1 MNLCLLNSN
10 KFYFGFS
17 FSVVFYFG
25 YAYLAIE
32 KFIEKL
38 KSEFWN

>member
-10 KFYFGFS
+10 NFNFS
-17 FSVVFYFG
+17 FSVVIYFG

>member
-1 MNLCLLNSN
+1 MNVTLLNSN
-10 KFYFGFS
+10 KYYFS
-17 FSVVFYFG
+17 FRVVFYFG

-38 KSEFWN
+38 KSEF